1 MPTRKR
7 KYGKSK
13 GNHTFS
19 QVPKAQIPRS
29 SFDRSSSL
37 KTAFNAGDLIPIF
50 VDECLPGDTF
60 NLSASLFGRL
70 ATPIKPL
77 LDNLYLETFWFFTP
91 TRLVWE
97 NWERFNGAQDTPGD
111 TTDFTVPIITR
122 ADAAAS
128 TTNSLWDYMGLPIDM
143 VPDDLPVNVL
153 PFRCYHLI
161 YNEWFRDQNLQQ
173 SINVET
179 DDGPDNL
186 SGGNTPGIVSS
197 TIHKRGKRH
206 DYFTSALPWPQK
218 GDPVTV
224 PLGDSAPVI
233 SDPATDGTPQFLA
246 GTASGPLQTRL
257 STDAV
262 HWQSSASGT
271 GDASWED
278 PRLVADLSE
287 ATGFTINQ
295 LRQSFQIQRLLE
307 RDARG
312 GTRYVEVLKSHFGVT
327 SPDARLQRPEFLGG
341 SSQMISVAP
350 VPQQSPSDIAVDLTP
365 QGNLAGMGVVQA
377 KTGFTKSFVEHGYII
392 GIANVRADLTYQQG
406 LNRMWSRQTRFDYFW
421 PALSHL
427 GEMPILNKEI
437 FAQGTVEDDN
447 VFGYQESWAEYRYK
461 PSQVTG
467 TMRSTAPAPLDVW
480 HLAQDFAN
488 LPTLSAEFIEDNP
501 PIDRVIAVQTE
512 PHLLLDAYFKLRC
525 ARPMPLY
532 GVPGLIDHF

>member
-1 MPTRKR
+1 MAR

-29 SFDRSSSL
+29 SFDRSSSI
-37 KTAFNAGDLIPIF
+37 KTAFNAADLVPIF
-50 VDECLPGDTF
+50 VDEVLPGDTY

-77 LDNLYLETFWFFTP
+77 LDNLYLETFWFFVP
-91 TRLVWE
+91 NRLTWR
-97 NWERFNGAQDTPGD
+97 NWEKFCGAQDNPAD
-111 TTDFTVPIITR
+111 STDFEVPTVGVVAGATEG
-122 ADAAAS
+122 
-128 TTNSLWDYMGLPIDM
+128 TLYDYMGIPTGMTNNL
-143 VPDDLPVNVL
+143 NVVSL
-153 PFRCYHLI
+153 PFRAFNLI
-161 YNEWFRDQNLQQ
+161 YNEWFRDQNLQDGIPF
-173 SINVET
+173 S
-179 DDGPDNL
+179 DGDGPDINGDYVL
-186 SGGNTPGIVSS
+186 R
-197 TIHKRGKRH
+197 KRGKRH

-224 PLGDSAPVI
+224 PLGNTAPVI
-233 SDPATDGTPQFLA
+233 GDPDTNGQPTFLV
-246 GTASGPLQTRL
+246 GTASGALYSENGQDT
-257 STDAV
+257 V
-262 HWQSSASGT
+262 HWASAGSGT
-271 GDASWED
+271 TPAAWNE
-278 PRLVADLSE
+278 PNLVADLSA

-327 SPDARLQRPEFLGG
+327 SPDARLQRPEFLSG
-341 SSQMISVAP
+341 SSQMISIAP
-350 VPQQSPSDIAVDLTP
+350 IPQQSPSDIAVDLTP
-365 QGNLAGMGVVQA
+365 QGNLAGMGVVQG
-377 KTGFTKSFVEHGYII
+377 KSGFTKSFVEHGYII
-392 GIANVRADLTYQQG
+392 GLANVRADLTYQQG
-406 LNRMWSRQTRFDYFW
+406 LNRMWSRSTRFDYFW

-427 GEMPILNKEI
+427 GEQAILNKEL
-437 FAQGTVEDDN
+437 FADGTAADN
-447 VFGYQESWAEYRYK
+447 EVFGYQESWGEYRYR

-467 TMRSTAPAPLDVW
+467 IMRSQAAASLDVW
-480 HLAQDFAN
+480 HLAQDFAT

-501 PIDRVIAVQTE
+501 PIDRVIAVQDE

>member
-7 KYGKSK
+7 KYGRSK
-13 GNHTFS
+13 GNHTFA

-37 KTAFNAGDLIPIF
+37 KTAFNAGDLVPIF

-60 NLSASLFGRL
+60 NMRASLFGRL

-97 NWERFNGAQDTPGD
+97 NWEKFNGAQDNPAD
-111 TTDFTVPIITR
+111 STDFEVPTLAGGSSISEGWI
-122 ADAAAS
+122 
-128 TTNSLWDYMGLPIDM
+128 LDYMGLPTKVGTITDM
-143 VPDDLPVNVL
+143 APNALPVRAL
-153 PFRCYHLI
+153 SLI
-161 YNEWFRDQNLQQ
+161 WNEWFRDQNLQDKKP
-173 SINVET
+173 VAT
-179 DDGPDNL
+179 GDGPDSDPDTNFTTL
-186 SGGNTPGIVSS
+186 F
-197 TIHKRGKRH
+197 KRGKRP
-206 DYFTSALPWPQK
+206 DYFCSALPWPQK

-224 PLGDSAPVI
+224 PLGDTAPVI
-233 SDPATDGTPQFLA
+233 GNSATDQVPQFNV
-246 GTASGPLQTRL
+246 GTASGPLQSQL
-257 STDAV
+257 SVDTV
-262 HWQSSASGT
+262 HWQSSGSGT
-271 GDASWED
+271 TDAAWSD
-278 PRLVADLSE
+278 PKLVADLSS

-365 QGNLAGMGVVQA
+365 QGNLAGMGVVQG
-377 KTGFTKSFVEHGYII
+377 KSGFTKSFVEHGYII
-392 GIANVRADLTYQQG
+392 GLVNVRADLTYQQG
-406 LNRMWSRQTRFDYFW
+406 LNRMWSRKTRFDFFW

-427 GEMPILNKEI
+427 GEQAILNQEI
-437 FAQGTVEDDN
+437 FYQGQAIDDD
-447 VFGYQESWAEYRYK
+447 VFGYQESWAEYRYR

-467 TMRSTAPAPLDVW
+467 VMRSNASAPLDVW
-480 HLAQDFAN
+480 HLAQDFDT
-488 LPTLSAEFIEDNP
+488 LPTLSSEFIEENP
-501 PIDRVIAVQTE
+501 PVGRVIAVQTE

>member
-1 MPTRKR
+1 MAR

-13 GNHTFS
+13 GNHTFA

-37 KTAFNAGDLIPIF
+37 KTAFDAGVLVPIF
-50 VDECLPGDTF
+50 VDEVLPGDTY

-77 LDNLYLETFWFFTP
+77 LDNLYLETQWFFVAN
-91 TRLVWE
+91 RLVWDH
-97 NWERFNGAQDTPGD
+97 WEAFNGAQENPGD
-111 TTDFTVPIITR
+111 DTSFNIPVV
-122 ADAAAS
+122 DAPSVTGWSEQTLA
-128 TTNSLWDYMGLPIDM
+128 DYMGLPTG
-143 VPDDLPVNVL
+143 VPGLIQNSL
-153 PFRCYHLI
+153 PFRAYCLI
-161 YNEWFRDQNLQQ
+161 WNEWYRDQNLQD
-173 SINVET
+173 SIVIQT
-179 DDGPDNL
+179 DDGPDDR
-186 SGGNTPGIVSS
+186 TPYGLRR
-197 TIHKRGKRH
+197 RGKRH

-224 PLGDSAPVI
+224 PLGDTAPVI
-233 SDPATDGTPQFLA
+233 GNTATDQVPQFNA

-257 STDAV
+257 NTDFV
-262 HWQSSASGT
+262 HVQSNASGT
-271 GDASWED
+271 GDIAWSD
-278 PRLVADLSE
+278 PKLVADLSS

-295 LRQSFQIQRLLE
+295 LRQSFQVQRLLE

-327 SPDARLQRPEFLGG
+327 SPDARLQRPEFLAG
-341 SSQMISVAP
+341 SSQMISVTP

-365 QGNLAGMGVVQA
+365 QGNLAAVGQVA
-377 KTGFTKSFVEHGYII
+377 SRAGFTKSFVEHGYVI
-392 GIANVRADLTYQQG
+392 GLANVRADLTYQQG
-406 LNRMWSRQTRFDYFW
+406 LNRMWSRSTRFDFFW

-427 GEMPILNKEI
+427 GEQAILNKEI
-437 FAQGTVEDDN
+437 FAQGTSADDQ
-447 VFGYQESWAEYRYK
+447 VFGYQESWGEYRYK

-467 TMRSTAPAPLDVW
+467 IMRSQATESLDVW
-480 HLAQDFAN
+480 HLAQDFAT

-525 ARPMPLY
+525 VRPMPLY

>member
-1 MPTRKR
+1 MAR

-37 KTAFNAGDLIPIF
+37 KTAFDAGYLVPIF

-91 TRLVWE
+91 TRLVWD
-97 NWERFNGAQDTPGD
+97 NWEKFNGAQANPGD
-111 TTDFTVPIITR
+111 STDFSVPVCGPTAGSIQVG
-122 ADAAAS
+122 D
-128 TTNSLWDYMGLPIDM
+128 LGDYMGLPFGLQ
-143 VPDDLPVNVL
+143 VENTEVNAL
-153 PFRCYHLI
+153 PFRCYRLI
-161 YNEWFRDQNLQQ
+161 YNEWFRDQNLQD
-173 SINVET
+173 SVTVVT
-179 DDGPDNL
+179 DDGPDASIE
-186 SGGNTPGIVSS
+186 SGYFEPPL
-197 TIHKRGKRH
+197 KRGKRH

-224 PLGDSAPVI
+224 PLGDTAPVI
-233 SDPATDGTPQFLA
+233 GNTATDQVPQFNV
-246 GTASGPLQTRL
+246 GTASGPLQSQL
-257 STDAV
+257 SVDTV
-262 HWQSSASGT
+262 HWQSSGSGT
-271 GDASWED
+271 TDAAWSD
-278 PRLVADLSE
+278 PKLVADLSA
-287 ATGFTINQ
+287 ATGFTINE

-350 VPQQSPSDIAVDLTP
+350 IPQQSPSDIAPDLTP
-365 QGNLAGMGVVQA
+365 QGNLAAMGVVSGKA
-377 KTGFTKSFVEHGYII
+377 GFTKSFVEHGYII
-392 GIANVRADLTYQQG
+392 GLANVRADLTYQQG
-406 LNRMWSRQTRFDYFW
+406 LNRMWSRSSRFDFFW

-427 GEMPILNKEI
+427 GEQAILNKEI
-437 FAQGTVEDDN
+437 FSDGTVADDA
-447 VFGYQESWAEYRYK
+447 VFGYQESWGEYRYK

-467 TMRSTAPAPLDVW
+467 IMRSQAPESLDVW
-480 HLAQDFAN
+480 HLAQDFAT

>member
-1 MPTRKR
+1 MAR

-37 KTAFNAGDLIPIF
+37 KTAFDAGKLIPIF

-77 LDNLYLETFWFFTP
+77 LDNLYLETFWFFVP
-91 TRLVWE
+91 NRLVWD
-97 NWERFNGAQDTPGD
+97 NWERFNGAQSNPDD
-111 TTDFTVPIITR
+111 STDYEIPTQTAGSVR
-122 ADAAAS
+122 A
-128 TTNSLWDYMGLPIDM
+128 TNSLYDYMGLPTSGQTSGDITY
-143 VPDDLPVNVL
+143 NIL
-153 PFRCYHLI
+153 PFRGYRLI
-161 YNEWFRDQNLQQ
+161 YNEWFRDENLQN
-173 SINVET
+173 SVTVNKG
-179 DDGPDNL
+179 DGPDV
-186 SGGNTPGIVSS
+186 NTYAVLP
-197 TIHKRGKRH
+197 RGKRH
-206 DYFTSALPWPQK
+206 DYFTSCLPWPQK

-224 PLGDSAPVI
+224 PLGDTAQVI
-233 SDPATDGTPQFLA
+233 ADPATDGVPQFQV
-246 GTASGPLQTRL
+246 GTASGPLQSRL
-257 STDAV
+257 TTDFV
-262 HWQSSASGT
+262 HWQTDGSGT
-271 GDASWED
+271 TDAGWEN
-278 PRLVADLSE
+278 PKLVADLSA

-350 VPQQSPSDIAVDLTP
+350 VPQQSPSDIAPDLTP
-365 QGNLAGMGVVQA
+365 QGNLAGMGVVSA
-377 KTGFTKSFVEHGYII
+377 KAGFTKSFVEHGYVI
-392 GIANVRADLTYQQG
+392 GLANVRADLTYQQG
-406 LNRMWSRQTRFDYFW
+406 LNRMWSRSTRFDFFW

-427 GEMPILNKEI
+427 GEQAVLNKEI
-437 FAQGTVEDDN
+437 YSQGTVEDDQ
-447 VFGYQESWAEYRYK
+447 VFGYQESWGEYRYK

-467 TMRSTAPAPLDVW
+467 IMRSTADASLDVW
-480 HLAQDFAN
+480 HLAQDFAT
-488 LPTLSAEFIEDNP
+488 LPTLSSEFIEDNP

-525 ARPMPLY
+525 VRPMPLY

>member
-1 MPTRKR
+1 MATRAR

-13 GNHTFS
+13 GNHTFA

-37 KTAFNAGDLIPIF
+37 KTAFDAGLIVPIF
-50 VDECLPGDTF
+50 VDEVLPGDTY
-60 NLSASLFGRL
+60 NMSASLFGRL
-70 ATPIKPL
+70 ATPVKPL
-77 LDNLYLETFWFFTP
+77 LDNLYLETQWFFCAS
-91 TRLVWE
+91 RLLWD
-97 NWERFNGAQDTPGD
+97 NWEKFNGAQSNPGD
-111 TTDFTVPIITR
+111 DTEFSMPITVFSAGWPE
-122 ADAAAS
+122 
-128 TTNSLWDYMGLPIDM
+128 NSLGDYMGIPPGVANLE
-143 VPDDLPVNVL
+143 LNAL
-153 PFRCYHLI
+153 PFRAYNLI
-161 YNEWFRDQNLQQ
+161 WNEWYRDQNLQD
-173 SINVET
+173 SLTVNT
-179 DDGPDNL
+179 GDGPDSP
-186 SGGNTPGIVSS
+186 SGYNVLR
-197 TIHKRGKRH
+197 RGKRH

-224 PLGDSAPVI
+224 PLGDTAPVI
-233 SDPATDGTPQFLA
+233 GNTATDQVPQFNV
-246 GTASGPLQTRL
+246 GTASGPLQSQL
-257 STDAV
+257 SVDTV
-262 HWQSSASGT
+262 HWQSSGSGT
-271 GDASWED
+271 TDAAWSD
-278 PRLVADLSE
+278 PKLVADLSA

-341 SSQMISVAP
+341 SSQMISVTP
-350 VPQQSPSDIAVDLTP
+350 IPQQSPSDIAVDLTP
-365 QGNLAGMGVVQA
+365 QGNLAGMGVVQSRA
-377 KTGFTKSFVEHGYII
+377 GFTKSFVEHGYVI
-392 GIANVRADLTYQQG
+392 GLVNVRADLTYQQG
-406 LNRMWSRQTRFDYFW
+406 LNRMWSRSTRFDFFW

-427 GEMPILNKEI
+427 GEQAILNKEI
-437 FAQGTVEDDN
+437 YAQGTVEDDN
-447 VFGYQESWAEYRYK
+447 VFGYQESWGEYRYR
-461 PSQVTG
+461 PSLVTG
-467 TMRSTAPAPLDVW
+467 IMRSSASAPLDVW

>member
-1 MPTRKR
+1 MAR

-77 LDNLYLETFWFFTP
+77 LDNLYLETFWFFIP
-91 TRLVWE
+91 NRLLWE
-97 NWERFNGAQDTPGD
+97 NWERFNGAQDNPAD
-111 TTDFTVPIITR
+111 STDYTLPRRFFTSVPE
-122 ADAAAS
+122 
-128 TTNSLWDYMGLPIDM
+128 NSLSDYFGIPTGSFDTLQ
-143 VPDDLPVNVL
+143 VCDLPY
-153 PFRCYHLI
+153 RA
-161 YNEWFRDQNLQQ
+161 YNLCWADWFRDQNLQD
-173 SINVET
+173 SPT
-179 DDGPDNL
+179 L
-186 SGGNTPGIVSS
+186 NTADAAVGIAEYP
-197 TIHKRGKRH
+197 IRKRGKRH

-224 PLGDSAPVI
+224 PLGNNAPVI
-233 SDPATDGTPQFLA
+233 SDPATDGIPQFNV
-246 GTASGPLQTRL
+246 GTASGPLQSAL
-257 STDAV
+257 STTNA
-262 HWQSSASGT
+262 HWSGT
-271 GDASWED
+271 GSGVTDAAWDE

-327 SPDARLQRPEFLGG
+327 SPDARLQRPEFLAG
-341 SSQMISVAP
+341 SSQMISIAP
-350 VPQQSPSDIAVDLTP
+350 VPQQSPSDIAPELTP
-365 QGNLAGMGVVQA
+365 QGNLAAMGVVQA
-377 KTGFTKSFVEHGYII
+377 KAGFTKSFVEHGWIL
-392 GIANVRADLTYQQG
+392 GLANVRADLTYQQG
-406 LNRMWSRQTRFDYFW
+406 LNRMWSRESRFDFFW

-427 GEMPILNKEI
+427 GEQAILNREI
-437 FAQGTVEDDN
+437 YADGSTEDDD

-467 TMRSTAPAPLDVW
+467 IMRSTASAPLDVW
-480 HLAQDFAN
+480 HLAQDFATR
-488 LPTLSAEFIEDNP
+488 PTLSSQFIEDNP

>member
-1 MPTRKR
+1 MAR

-37 KTAFNAGDLIPIF
+37 KTAFDAGLLIPIF

-77 LDNLYLETFWFFTP
+77 LDNLYLETQWFFCAS
-91 TRLVWE
+91 RLLWE
-97 NWERFNGAQDTPGD
+97 HWEEFNGAQTNPGD
-111 TTDFTVPIITR
+111 
-122 ADAAAS
+122 S
-128 TTNSLWDYMGLPIDM
+128 TAYEIPTQTSTYAPGNLADYMGIPPG
-143 VPDDLPVNVL
+143 VEVTVNAL
-153 PFRCYHLI
+153 PFRAYNLI
-161 YNEWFRDQNLQQ
+161 YNEWYRDQNLQNT
-173 SINVET
+173 INFPLT
-179 DDGPDNL
+179 DGPDGTNYL
-186 SGGNTPGIVSS
+186 LRR
-197 TIHKRGKRH
+197 RGKRH

-224 PLGDSAPVI
+224 PLGDTAPVI
-233 SDPATDGTPQFLA
+233 GNTATDQVPQFNV
-246 GTASGPLQTRL
+246 GTASGPLQSQL
-257 STDAV
+257 SVDTV
-262 HWQSSASGT
+262 HWQSSGSGT
-271 GDASWED
+271 TDAAWSD
-278 PRLVADLSE
+278 PKLVADLSA

-341 SSQMISVAP
+341 SSQMISVTP
-350 VPQQSPSDIAVDLTP
+350 VPQQSPSAIAPDLTP
-365 QGNLAGMGVVQA
+365 QGNLAAVGQVAGRA
-377 KTGFTKSFVEHGYII
+377 GFTKSFVEHGYII
-392 GIANVRADLTYQQG
+392 GLANVRADLTYQQG
-406 LNRMWSRQTRFDYFW
+406 LNRMWSRSTRFDFFW

-427 GEMPILNKEI
+427 GEQAILNKEI
-437 FAQGTVEDDN
+437 FADGTAADDQ
-447 VFGYQESWAEYRYK
+447 VFGYQESWGEYRYK
-461 PSQVTG
+461 PSLVTG
-467 TMRSTAPAPLDVW
+467 IMRSAAAESLDVW
-480 HLAQDFAN
+480 HLAQDFEN

-501 PIDRVIAVQTE
+501 PIDRVIAVQDE

-525 ARPMPLY
+525 VRPMPLY

>member
-1 MPTRKR
+1 MAR

-37 KTAFNAGDLIPIF
+37 KTAFDAGYLIPIF
-50 VDECLPGDTF
+50 VDEALPGDTF

-77 LDNLYLETFWFFTP
+77 LDNLYLETQWFFTP
-91 TRLVWE
+91 SRLLWQ
-97 NWERFNGAQDTPGD
+97 NWERFNGAQSEPGD
-111 TTDFTVPIITR
+111 STDFEIPMVENTSGVQSGSL
-122 ADAAAS
+122 ADH
-128 TTNSLWDYMGLPIDM
+128 MGIPPGVANLPYNALPI
-143 VPDDLPVNVL
+143 
-153 PFRCYHLI
+153 RAYALI
-161 YNEWFRDQNLQQ
+161 YNEWYRDQNLQPQ
-173 SINVET
+173 ARLEIT
-179 DDGPDNL
+179 DGPDTSNQ
-186 SGGNTPGIVSS
+186 SV
-197 TIHKRGKRH
+197 KRRGKRH

-224 PLGDSAPVI
+224 PLGSTAPVI
-233 SDPATDGTPQFLA
+233 SDSTTDGQPTFLV
-246 GTASGPLQTRL
+246 GTASGSLYSENGQDT
-257 STDAV
+257 V
-262 HWQSSASGT
+262 HWPSAGSGT
-271 GDASWED
+271 TPAAWND
-278 PRLVADLSE
+278 PKLVADLSE

-350 VPQQSPSDIAVDLTP
+350 IPQQSPSDIAPDLTP
-365 QGNLAGMGVVQA
+365 QGNLAAMGVVSGKA
-377 KTGFTKSFVEHGYII
+377 GFTKSFVEHGYVI

-406 LNRMWSRQTRFDYFW
+406 LNRMWSRSTRFDFFW

-427 GEMPILNKEI
+427 GEQAILNKEI

-447 VFGYQESWAEYRYK
+447 VFGYQESWGEYRYK

-467 TMRSTAPAPLDVW
+467 IMRSTATAPLDVW
-480 HLAQDFAN
+480 HLAQDFAT
-488 LPTLSAEFIEDNP
+488 LPTLSSEFIEDNP